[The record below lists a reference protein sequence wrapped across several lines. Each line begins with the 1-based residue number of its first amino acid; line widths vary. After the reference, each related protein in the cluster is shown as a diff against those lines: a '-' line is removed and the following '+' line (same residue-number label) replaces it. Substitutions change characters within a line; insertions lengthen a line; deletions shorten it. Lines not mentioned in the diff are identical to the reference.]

1 MMCVRYPPLP
11 AIAHS
16 GTARAKSPDHENVVR
31 VVIVDDN
38 IPLLEAL
45 GQLVERAG
53 HDVMMFSG
61 FLPAKKYLE
70 TARIDVLVTDVR
82 LGAFNGLQLVM
93 TAKKDY
99 PETSA
104 IVFSG
109 FEDPVLRRDA
119 AKMGAA
125 FCLKPVAAE
134 QLLHSIECRDT
145 PGSWADR
152 DSHGRAGR

>member
-1 MMCVRYPPLP
+1 M
-11 AIAHS
+11 
-16 GTARAKSPDHENVVR
+16 R

-45 GQLVERAG
+45 GQLVTRAG
-53 HDVMMFSG
+53 HDVTTFSG

-70 TARIDVLVTDVR
+70 TARVDVLLTDVR

-93 TAKKDY
+93 TVKKDY

-119 AKMGAA
+119 AKLGAT

>member
-1 MMCVRYPPLP
+1 MLNRPTTRTSL
-11 AIAHS
+11 
-16 GTARAKSPDHENVVR
+16 R

-45 GQLVERAG
+45 GQIVARAG
-53 HDVMMFSG
+53 HDVMTFSG

-70 TARIDVLVTDVR
+70 TARVDVLVTDVR

-119 AKMGAA
+119 AKMGAT

-134 QLLHSIECRDT
+134 QLLHSIECGDG
-145 PGSWADR
+145 PGYWAGS
-152 DSHGRAGR
+152 DSRGRAGS